1 MNKLTGSFDDILID
15 ISPEVIPTIPP
26 IATEQ
31 TNNLNSI
38 QDKCCR
44 VENQLFHKRHVRLWR
59 DRRLYI

>member
-26 IATEQ
+26 IAKEQ

-38 QDKCCR
+38 QNKRCR
-44 VENQLFHKRHVRLWR
+44 VDKLV
-59 DRRLYI
+59 IS